1 MKTFFIPLIAI
12 VFCSAAIFIG
22 APDLFPQANRG
33 MKISVRTKTGEE
45 IELYKAS
52 YALIVGNGNYRNG
65 WDPLPGAT
73 RDVQEVAAALK
84 THGFNVT
91 LKTDLTKDKFEDAFE
106 TFVQNG
112 KNEDARLLFYYA
124 GHGYTEELADGEHLG
139 YLVMVDAPF
148 PKNDGIDGS
157 KSVDMESLVTQS
169 RRMQSRHV
177 LFMFDSCFSGTI
189 LNARSQIPPPY
200 VSNNVKSPVRQF
212 ITAGRADETVPDHSV
227 FKQSFL
233 NLVKGRAP
241 EPIEDGYITGAELGL
256 YLKTEVPKYNRGQ
269 NPQYG
274 KINNPKLN
282 QGDFVFVLPR
292 EAPPPGEALSTI
304 ATLNVTSTPSG
315 ATVYL
320 DGIVI
325 GKTSMRGF
333 EVDTGIK
340 REKRVEIG
348 IELPGYNSQVRG
360 VTLKGG
366 QEVPWDVQLEKQA
379 HPKPAAMPD
388 TTGMVLIPAGDF
400 QMGSN
405 ATEADD
411 EKPVHTVYVDA
422 FYIDKHEVTNAQFK
436 AFINANP
443 QWQKDKIDERL
454 ARDGYLSHWDG
465 NNYPRGKSN
474 HPVTHVSWYAA
485 MAYSQWAGKRL
496 PTEAEWEKAARGG
509 LVKKKYPRGNA
520 IDTSQANYN
529 RNVENTTP
537 VGTYAPNGY
546 GLYDMAGNVW
556 EWCLDAYDD
565 GFYARSQRRNPLA
578 GEITL
583 TEVMTNYKNITTLRV
598 LRGGGWFDTARG
610 VRVANRFRAA
620 PTVTDD
626 DIGFRCAR
634 AVTQGDQ
641 EAPWDVHL
649 ETQAIPQQDA
659 HLSTIFGKDGA
670 KMVLIPAG
678 DFRMGSNDS
687 QADDDEK
694 PVHTVYVNA
703 FYMDTYEVTNAQFK
717 AFVDANPPW
726 QKDNIPDKYHNGGYL
741 KHWRGNSYPSGKGN
755 HPVVYVSW
763 YAAMAYAQWVDKRL
777 PTEAEWEKAASG
789 GLVDKKYSWGNAID
803 TSQANYNAGVG
814 NTTSVGIYAPN
825 GYGLYDMAGNVW
837 EWCLDAY
844 DDGFYARSQRR
855 NPLAGEITLTEVM
868 TNYKNITTLR
878 VLRGGGWFDTARG
891 VRVANRFRAAPT
903 VTADD
908 IGFRCARAVTQGGQE
923 GPRDVQ
929 LETQATPQQGAHTL
943 TIIGKDGEE
952 MVLIPADE
960 FQMGSNDSNADDD
973 EKPVHTVYVD
983 AFYMDKYE
991 VTNAQFKAFVD
1002 ANPQWRKNRIPKK
1015 YHSGNYLQDWRG
1027 NSYPSGKGNHPVVY
1041 VSWYAAMVYAQ
1052 WAGKRLPTEAEWEKA
1067 ARGGLVGKTYPWGNA
1082 IDTSQAN
1089 YRRDVGNTTP
1099 VGTYAPNGYGLYD
1112 MAGNVWEWCLDAA
1125 DADFYARSP
1134 RRNPVAGGWSGKNFP
1149 AVQTKSLRVLRGGC
1163 WLNTAQFVRVAGRYR
1178 NSPASTHSTF
1188 GFRCAWDVT
1197 P

>member
-1 MKTFFIPLIAI
+1 MIQKIPLLFKAQHAKIRAIMKTVFITLIAI

-22 APDLFPQANRG
+22 APDLFPQTNRG
-33 MKISVRTKTGEE
+33 MKISVRTNTGEE
-45 IELYKAS
+45 IQLYKAS

-177 LFMFDSCFSGTI
+177 LFVFDSCFSGTI

-200 VSNNVKSPVRQF
+200 VSNNVKYPVRQF

-227 FKQSFL
+227 FKEAFL
-233 NLVKGRAP
+233 HLVKGIAP
-241 EPIEDGYITGAELGL
+241 EPIADGYITGAELGL

-292 EAPPPGEALSTI
+292 DAPPGEALSTI

-320 DGIVI
+320 DRIVI
-325 GKTSMRGF
+325 GKTPLRGF

-348 IELPGYNSQVRG
+348 IELPGYKSQVRG

-379 HPKPAAMPD
+379 LPKPAAIPALPKPAAMLD
-388 TTGMVLIPAGDF
+388 TTEMVLIPAGDF

-405 ATEADD
+405 D
-411 EKPVHTVYVDA
+411 
-422 FYIDKHEVTNAQFK
+422 
-436 AFINANP
+436 
-443 QWQKDKIDERL
+443 
-454 ARDGYLSHWDG
+454 
-465 NNYPRGKSN
+465 SN
-474 HPVTHVSWYAA
+474 
-485 MAYSQWAGKRL
+485 
-496 PTEAEWEKAARGG
+496 
-509 LVKKKYPRGNA
+509 
-520 IDTSQANYN
+520 
-529 RNVENTTP
+529 
-537 VGTYAPNGY
+537 
-546 GLYDMAGNVW
+546 
-556 EWCLDAYDD
+556 
-565 GFYARSQRRNPLA
+565 
-578 GEITL
+578 
-583 TEVMTNYKNITTLRV
+583 
-598 LRGGGWFDTARG
+598 
-610 VRVANRFRAA
+610 
-620 PTVTDD
+620 
-626 DIGFRCAR
+626 
-634 AVTQGDQ
+634 
-641 EAPWDVHL
+641 
-649 ETQAIPQQDA
+649 
-659 HLSTIFGKDGA
+659 
-670 KMVLIPAG
+670 
-678 DFRMGSNDS
+678 
-687 QADDDEK
+687 ADDDEK

-717 AFVDANPPW
+717 GFVDANPPW

-741 KHWRGNSYPSGKGN
+741 KHWRGNSYPNGKGN

-777 PTEAEWEKAASG
+777 PTEAEWEKAARG
-789 GLVDKKYSWGNAID
+789 GLVDKKYPWGNAINL
-803 TSQANYNAGVG
+803 SQANYYNRDVG
-814 NTTSVGIYAPN
+814 NTTPVGRYAPN

-837 EWCLDAY
+837 EWCLDAHEA
-844 DDGFYARSQRR
+844 DFYARSPRR
-855 NPLAGEITLTEVM
+855 NPLAGEMNMTEVM
-868 TNYKNITTLR
+868 TNYQYVNVKPSR
-878 VLRGGGWFDTARG
+878 VLRGGSWSTPAQYL
-891 VRVANRFRAAPT
+891 RVANRNRNRPSNAYNY
-903 VTADD
+903 

-923 GPRDVQ
+923 VPRDVQ
-929 LETQATPQQGAHTL
+929 LETQGTPQQDAHTS

-952 MVLIPADE
+952 MVLIPAGD

-983 AFYMDKYE
+983 AFYIDKYE

-1002 ANPQWRKNRIPKK
+1002 ANPQWRKDKISYK
-1015 YHSGNYLQDWRG
+1015 YHNGNYLSHWNG

-1067 ARGGLVGKTYPWGNA
+1067 ARGGLVGKKYPWGNE

-1112 MAGNVWEWCLDAA
+1112 MGGNVWEWCIDAA
-1125 DADFYARSP
+1125 DAGFYARSP

-1163 WLNTAQFVRVAGRYR
+1163 WLNTAQFLRVAGRYR
-1178 NSPASTHSTF
+1178 NSPASTYSTF